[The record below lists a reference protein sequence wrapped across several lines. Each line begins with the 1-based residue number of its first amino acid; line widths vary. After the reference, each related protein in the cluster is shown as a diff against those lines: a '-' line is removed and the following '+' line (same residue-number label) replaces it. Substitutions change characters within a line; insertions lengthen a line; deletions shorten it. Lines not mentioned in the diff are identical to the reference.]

1 MILDVILI
9 AILIVWTIAGYRKG
23 FVRQIFSLAGLVLML
38 FFSRPMAELVADI
51 LKHEADIDLLGL
63 HFHAMLVALSA
74 SCIYICF
81 YLLGVTLHKTLVKG
95 IKLAE
100 KSDHVLGASLGFI
113 QAFIVCYFSLCL
125 IDGLETKI
133 ERYAP
138 NVAQRFSTSKCLKYM
153 EGKNYLASFFED
165 LNHVTDNLPAYP
177 LQAPMIEKLM
187 RQKPTNDD
195 IHNTDD
201 LQKLD
206 NKDKKID
213 SKTDIKE
220 KTDQSPKLGEKKI

>member
-38 FFSRPMAELVADI
+38 FFSKPMAELAADI
-51 LKHEADIDLLGL
+51 LKHEADIDLIGL

-133 ERYAP
+133 QRYAP

-153 EGKNYLASFFED
+153 EGNNYLASFFEN
-165 LNHVTDNLPAYP
+165 LNHATDNLPAHP

-187 RQKPTNDD
+187 GQKPTADD
-195 IHNTDD
+195 IPNTDD
-201 LQKLD
+201 LQKTD
-206 NKDKKID
+206 SKDKKNDSNVD
-213 SKTDIKE
+213 SKD
-220 KTDQSPKLGEKKI
+220 KTLPNAKLDKNQI